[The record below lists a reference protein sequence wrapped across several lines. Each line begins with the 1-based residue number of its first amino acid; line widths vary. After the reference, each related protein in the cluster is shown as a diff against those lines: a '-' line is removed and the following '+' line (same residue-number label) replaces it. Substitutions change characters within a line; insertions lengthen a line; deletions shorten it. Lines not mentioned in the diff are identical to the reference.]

1 MVTPEGNRDLVPP
14 PGASPWTLGRL
25 PDENRH
31 MDQPEDLTACGQP
44 TPDVD
49 GNVARRQADR
59 LKPKPKDP
67 PERDDTN
74 TDSHIDP
81 PEYRSV
87 GDFQMTAEGLFGP
100 AGPQRTRTRISAAFE
115 VIGRARD
122 PQGNGWGKLI
132 RWVDEDNR
140 LRTHLVP
147 NADLHREV
155 SALAARLADM
165 GLHISLRCGGQL
177 ADYLSQV
184 AVEQRV
190 TCVSRTGWHE
200 VGGAKCFILPH
211 RNIAVPVGEKAL
223 LNVGSAAKFEVAG
236 TLEGWQNGVGELV
249 RGHTRAV
256 VAVSAAFVGPLL
268 VLLNQEGGGVHF
280 CGRSSI
286 GKTTILAAAASV
298 WGRGATAGG
307 FVRSWR
313 ATANALEAEAAMHS
327 DVALVLDEMG
337 VVDARDAGSAVY
349 QLAMGAGKG
358 RARRDG
364 LLRERTSWRAV
375 VISSG
380 EIRLAD
386 KLAEDRRR
394 STAGHAIR
402 LLDIP
407 ADARKG
413 FGCFDHGGR
422 NGNAK
427 EIVDQIQT
435 AATADY
441 GTAGPALVEEILKA
455 GIDEIVGTARELL
468 SRFHALVVPAGADSQ
483 VLRAADRFG
492 LIAVA
497 GELAAALGV
506 APWAEGTALSAAQAC
521 FGDWLAARGGVDPH
535 EVITGIAHVRRF
547 IEANGDARF
556 YRIGEGEFD
565 IRSIANRA
573 GYTRGTGASREWLV
587 LPEMW
592 KEVCQ
597 GFDPG
602 GLARA
607 LADRGMLRPDD
618 DGIRLS
624 RTVKIEGES
633 RRAYVLTST
642 LLSKI
647 DV

>member
-1 MVTPEGNRDLVPP
+1 VPDANIDPVSPVVVPP
-14 PGASPWTLGRL
+14 AEPVGGVT
-25 PDENRH
+25 DEGSH
-31 MDQPEDLTACGQP
+31 IDSADELD
-44 TPDVD
+44 
-49 GNVARRQADR
+49 ARRQPSPDADGN
-59 LKPKPKDP
+59 PTSG
-67 PERDDTN
+67 RDDHPRHAPEG
-74 TDSHIDP
+74 DGAEGKPQVDP
-81 PEYRSV
+81 PEYRSF
-87 GDFQMTAEGLFGP
+87 GDFKMTEDGLVAP
-100 AGPQRTRTRISAAFE
+100 VGPQQVRTRICAPFE

-122 PQGNGWGKLI
+122 PLGNGWGKLI
-132 RWVDEDNR
+132 RWTDEDKR

-147 NADLHREV
+147 DADLHREV
-155 SALAARLADM
+155 SALTARLADM
-165 GLHISLRCGGQL
+165 GLHVTLGCGRPL
-177 ADYLSQV
+177 AEYLSQV
-184 AVEQRV
+184 EVKQRL

-200 VGGAKCFILPH
+200 IGGAKCFILPH
-211 RNIAVPVGEKAL
+211 RNVAVPTGEKVL
-223 LNVGSAAKFEVAG
+223 LNVGSAAKFEIAG
-236 TLEGWQNGVGELV
+236 TLDDWQRGVGQLV
-249 RGHTRAV
+249 RDHSRAV

-268 VLLNQEGGGVHF
+268 ALLNQEGGGVHF
-280 CGRSSI
+280 YGRSSI

-298 WGRGATAGG
+298 WGRGATSGG

-337 VVDARDAGSAVY
+337 VVDAREAGSAVY

-407 ADARKG
+407 ADAGKG
-413 FGCFDHGGR
+413 FGCFDHGG
-422 NGNAK
+422 GNSSAK
-427 EIVDQIQT
+427 EVADQILA
-435 AATADY
+435 AATTSY
-441 GTAGPALVEEILKA
+441 GTAGPAFVEEILKV
-455 GIDEIVGTARELL
+455 GINEIVATARELL
-468 SRFHALVVPAGADSQ
+468 NRFHALVVPSGADSQ

-497 GELAAALGV
+497 GELTAALGV
-506 APWAEGTALSAAQAC
+506 VPWPEGTALSAAEPC
-521 FGDWLAARGGVDPH
+521 FRDWLAARGGVDPH

-547 IEANGDARF
+547 IEANGDSRF
-556 YRIGEGEFD
+556 HRNGDGEVD
-565 IRSIANRA
+565 IRSIVNRA
-573 GYTRGTGASREWLV
+573 GYTRGSGASREWLV
-587 LPEMW
+587 LPEIW
-592 KEVCQ
+592 KEICQ
-597 GFDPG
+597 GYDPIA
-602 GLARA
+602 LARA
-607 LADRGMLRPDD
+607 LAERGMLRPDD
-618 DGIRLS
+618 DGRRLS
-624 RTVKIEGES
+624 RSVKIEGES